1 MSLIG
6 ANHSFSGR
14 SGRGEPSLCSAV
26 IDPSVLIL
34 TPVKQAA
41 EHLDRYFELV
51 GRLEHPF
58 DRLSLG
64 LLESDSTDGTFS
76 LLEARLDE
84 LRSRYARVTLVQRE
98 FGFHMPPGAPRWAPP
113 LQLARRV
120 VLAKSRNHLLFAALA
135 DEEWVLW
142 IDVDVCD
149 YPRDVI
155 AQMLATGKDIIN
167 PHCVVSPGGPTFD
180 WNAWRNQGRERM
192 SSLRGESDLVRLDAV
207 GGAMLLIRADV
218 HRAGLVF
225 PSYLYGSES
234 RFARDRSPFRPIGK
248 GEVETE
254 GLGMMAKDMG
264 VECWGMPNL
273 EVVHLNQ

>member
-1 MSLIG
+1 
-6 ANHSFSGR
+6 
-14 SGRGEPSLCSAV
+14 
-26 IDPSVLIL
+26 VLIL

-41 EHLDRYFELV
+41 EHLDRYFELI
-51 GRLEHPF
+51 GRLEHPA

-76 LLEARLDE
+76 LLEERLDE
-84 LRSRYARVTLVQRE
+84 LRSRYARVTLVQRD

-120 VLAKSRNHLLFAALA
+120 VLAKSRNHLLFAALD

-142 IDVDVCD
+142 IDIDVCD
-149 YPRDVI
+149 YPVDVI

-192 SSLRGESDLVRLDAV
+192 DSLRGESDLVRLDAV
-207 GGAMLLIRADV
+207 GGAMLLVRADV

-234 RFARDRSPFRPIGK
+234 RFARDRSPFRPTGK

-264 VECWGMPNL
+264 VECWGLPNL
-273 EVVHLNQ
+273 EIVHLNE